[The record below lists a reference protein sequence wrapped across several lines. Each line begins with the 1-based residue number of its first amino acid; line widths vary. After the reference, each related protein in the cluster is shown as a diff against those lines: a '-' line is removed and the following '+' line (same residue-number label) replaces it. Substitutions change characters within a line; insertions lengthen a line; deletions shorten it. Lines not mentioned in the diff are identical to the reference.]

1 MNRRGAVDG
10 IPELIK
16 GVLKPIAYHERPS
29 AIDLR
34 QTHISYLIFT
44 PEFVY
49 KIKKPVNFGFLD
61 YTTLERRLFLC
72 NEEVR
77 LNRRLSP
84 NAYLDVIGITEE
96 DGRFLMGGQGEPVEY
111 AVKMRRLDERRML
124 SSLLEKNEASPDII
138 KRIAHVISAFH
149 RSAETSAHISGFG
162 SIDVIRNNTAEN
174 FDQTV
179 PFIGKAIS
187 AGLYASIKE
196 FTDDFLLQNHALLNS
211 RIKNN
216 FIRDCHGDIHSEHIF
231 IENGIEIIDCI
242 EFNQR
247 FRYSDVI
254 ADTAFLS
261 MDLDYSNWHGLSA
274 TLDSAYFAETGD
286 YSGARLMDFYRCYR
300 AYVRGKVECFK
311 AFEPEVDEK
320 EKDDSFI
327 KAAVHFHLSGL
338 YAAGG
343 FRPMMVVVCG
353 PSGTG
358 KSTLAFELSR
368 HTGFVHLS
376 SDRIRK
382 ELAGLP
388 SGQRRTEPFGAGIYS
403 DEFTARTYDELIKRA
418 AGLLK
423 EGRSVVLDAT
433 FGRRTHLIEA
443 KKAAQRTLALF
454 RVVEC
459 TALNSTIRERLSKR
473 GATPEG
479 VVSDADWEIFLKQK
493 AIFEEIKEPHAE
505 LRAEE
510 PFSAGLKRVVS
521 AIFG

>member
-1 MNRRGAVDG
+1 MDG
-10 IPELIK
+10 IPKLIR
-16 GVLKPIAYHERPS
+16 GLLKPEAYHERPS
-29 AIDLR
+29 AIELR
-34 QTHISYLIFT
+34 QTHISYLLFT

-84 NAYLDVIGITEE
+84 KAYLDVMGITRE
-96 DGRFLMGGQGEPVEY
+96 DGRFFMGGAVEPVEY
-111 AVKMRRLDERRML
+111 AVKMRRLDEGRML
-124 SSLLEKNEASPDII
+124 SRLLEKDEASPDII
-138 KRIAHVISAFH
+138 KRIGHVIAAFH
-149 RSAETSAHISGFG
+149 SSAETSGHISGFG
-162 SIDVIRNNTAEN
+162 SIEVIRKNTLEN
-174 FDQTV
+174 FDQTI
-179 PFIGKAIS
+179 PFIGKTIS
-187 AGLYASIKE
+187 TSLYSSIKDY
-196 FTDDFLLQNHALLNS
+196 TDDFLSQNDLLFKS

-242 EFNQR
+242 EFNER

-254 ADTAFLS
+254 ADIAFLS
-261 MDLDYSNWHGLSA
+261 MDLDYANRHGLSI
-274 TLDSAYFAETGD
+274 TLDNAYLAETGD
-286 YSGARLMDFYRCYR
+286 YQGGRLMDFYRCYR
-300 AYVRGKVECFK
+300 AFVRGKVDGFK
-311 AFEPEVDEK
+311 AFEPEVDEM
-320 EKDDSFI
+320 EKDGSFI
-327 KAAVHFHLSGL
+327 KAAIHFHLSGL
-338 YAAGG
+338 YASGG

-358 KSTLAFELSR
+358 KSTLAFELAR

-388 SGQRRTEPFGAGIYS
+388 PGQRRPEPFGGGIYS
-403 DEFTARTYDELIKRA
+403 DEFTARTYEELMKRA
-418 AGLLK
+418 TDLLK
-423 EGRSVVLDAT
+423 EGRSVVVDAT
-433 FGRRTHLIEA
+433 FGKRTRLLEA
-443 KKAAQRTLALF
+443 KKAAQRMRALF

-479 VVSDADWEIFLKQK
+479 VISDADWEIYLKQK
-493 AIFEEIKEPHAE
+493 ALFEEIKEPHTE

-510 PFSAGLKRVVS
+510 PFSAGLKRVVA